1 MEGEWWQ
8 ITDFAVKIS
17 ETLQQKYNDEKF
29 SVHYN
34 TVDKWFKALET
45 KRIHYINRAAG
56 EKVYDRIDLN
66 IGCFIADARRD
77 NRFRLD
83 VIYEQVPKQLEV
95 RPFPS
100 DFKDENSLGVDE
112 SLIER
117 RVIER
122 VTPIIA
128 QQFNIFEEKINLQL
142 HKMMEEQV
150 QSVIKQYLPQP
161 KNEEEEKAKL
171 QELIKEMIPAQM
183 AREEV
188 QSTLKQLLPVKN
200 EEEEKSK
207 LQEAVKKMFP
217 PTLSKQEELMR
228 RKDEN
233 LTRMRLEMKL
243 EEEAIQEW
251 NKKSPEERL
260 KRVGIFRK
268 EEDYIKRENFI
279 RVYKKEHLNRVLD
292 EAYTI
297 E

>member
-1 MEGEWWQ
+1 MEDEWWQ

-17 ETLQQKYNDEKF
+17 ETLQKKYNDEKF

-34 TVDKWFKALET
+34 TIDKWFKALET

-95 RPFPS
+95 RPFPT
-100 DFKDENSLGVDE
+100 DFKDDNSFGIDE
-112 SLIER
+112 SIIER
-117 RVIER
+117 RVLEK
-122 VTPIIA
+122 VTPMIA
-128 QQFNIFEEKINLQL
+128 QQFSIFEEKVSIQLNKMMAEQL
-142 HKMMEEQV
+142 HVAIQ
-150 QSVIKQYLPQP
+150 QFLPQP

-171 QELIKEMIPAQM
+171 QELIKEI
-183 AREEV
+183 
-188 QSTLKQLLPVKN
+188 LPPSISK
-200 EEEEKSK
+200 EEELAK
-207 LQEAVKKMFP
+207 
-217 PTLSKQEELMR
+217 

-233 LTRMRLEMKL
+233 LTRLRLEMKL

-251 NKKSPEERL
+251 NKKSPEERM

-268 EEDYIKRENFI
+268 EEDYIKREIFI
-279 RVYKKEHLNRVLD
+279 RAYKKENLNRVLD
-292 EAYTI
+292 EVYRI

>member
-1 MEGEWWQ
+1 MEDEWWQ

-17 ETLQQKYNDEKF
+17 ETLQQKYNDQKF

-56 EKVYDRIDLN
+56 EKVYDKTDLN

-77 NRFRLD
+77 NRYRLD

-100 DFKDENSLGVDE
+100 DFKEENSLGIDE
-112 SLIER
+112 SLLER
-117 RVIER
+117 RVIEK
-122 VTPIIA
+122 VTPVIA
-128 QQFNIFEEKINLQL
+128 QQFSIFEEKINLQL
-142 HKMMEEQV
+142 NKMMTEQV
-150 QSVIKQYLPQP
+150 QLTIKQFLPQP
-161 KNEEEEKAKL
+161 RNEEEEKAKL
-171 QELIKEMIPAQM
+171 HELIKEMLPAQM
-183 AREEV
+183 
-188 QSTLKQLLPVKN
+188 TK
-200 EEEEKSK
+200 EEEKTK
-207 LQEAVKKMFP
+207 IQEAIKEILP
-217 PTLSKQEELMR
+217 QPITKQEELAQ
-228 RKDEN
+228 RKDDN
-233 LTRMRLEMKL
+233 LTRMRLEMRL

-251 NKKSPEERL
+251 NKKSPDERM

-268 EEDYIKRENFI
+268 EEDYLKRENFI
-279 RVYKKEHLNRVLD
+279 RAYKKEHLNRVLD

>member
-1 MEGEWWQ
+1 MDGEWWQ

-83 VIYEQVPKQLEV
+83 VIYEQVPKQLEI
-95 RPFPS
+95 RQFPS
-100 DFKDENSLGVDE
+100 DFKDENSLGIDE

-117 RVIER
+117 RVIEK
-122 VTPIIA
+122 VTPVIA
-128 QQFNIFEEKINLQL
+128 QQFSIFEEKVNLQL
-142 HKMMEEQV
+142 NKMLAEQV
-150 QSVIKQYLPQP
+150 QLAIKQFLPQP

-171 QELIKEMIPAQM
+171 QEIIKEMLPAQM
-183 AREEV
+183 TKEEV
-188 QSTLKQLLPVKN
+188 QSTLKELLPERN
-200 EEEEKSK
+200 EQEEKTK
-207 LQEAVKKMFP
+207 LQEAVKEILP
-217 PTLSKQEELMR
+217 PTISNQEELER
-228 RKDEN
+228 RKDDN

-251 NKKSPEERL
+251 NKKSPEERM
-260 KRVGIFRK
+260 KKVGIFRK
-268 EEDYIKRENFI
+268 VEDYIKRENFI
-279 RVYKKEHLNRVLD
+279 RAYKKEHLNRVLD

-297 E
+297 K

>member
-1 MEGEWWQ
+1 MDGEWWQ

-17 ETLQQKYNDEKF
+17 ETLQQKYKDEKF

-34 TVDKWFKALET
+34 TIDKWFKALET

-95 RPFPS
+95 RQFPS
-100 DFKDENSLGVDE
+100 DFKDENSLGIDE

-117 RVIER
+117 RVIEK
-122 VTPIIA
+122 VTPVIG
-128 QQFNIFEEKINLQL
+128 QQFSIFEEKVNLQL
-142 HKMMEEQV
+142 NKIMAEQV
-150 QSVIKQYLPQP
+150 QLAIKQFLPQP

-171 QELIKEMIPAQM
+171 QELIKEI
-183 AREEV
+183 
-188 QSTLKQLLPVKN
+188 L
-200 EEEEKSK
+200 
-207 LQEAVKKMFP
+207 P
-217 PTLSKQEELMR
+217 PTISKQEELVR
-228 RKDEN
+228 RKDDN

-243 EEEAIQEW
+243 EEAAIQEW
-251 NKKSPEERL
+251 NKKSPEERM

-268 EEDYIKRENFI
+268 DEDYIKRENFI
-279 RVYKKEHLNRVLD
+279 RAYKKEHLNRVLD

>member
-66 IGCFIADARRD
+66 IGCFIADARKD

-100 DFKDENSLGVDE
+100 DFNDENSLGIDE

-122 VTPIIA
+122 VTPMIA
-128 QQFNIFEEKINLQL
+128 QQFSILEEKANLQL
-142 HKMMEEQV
+142 NKIMQEQV
-150 QSVIKQYLPQP
+150 QIAIKQYLPQP
-161 KNEEEEKAKL
+161 KNEEEEKVKL
-171 QELIKEMIPAQM
+171 QELIKEMLPEQM
-183 AREEV
+183 TRKEV
-188 QSTLKQLLPVKN
+188 QSTLKELLPERN

-207 LQEAVKKMFP
+207 LQEAVKEMLP
-217 PTLSKQEELMR
+217 PTISKQEELAR

-251 NKKSPEERL
+251 NKKSPEERM

-279 RVYKKEHLNRVLD
+279 RAYKKEHLNRALD
-292 EAYTI
+292 EAFTI